1 MTDAWKA
8 PLKLAVVGHT
18 NVGKTS
24 LLRTLTRDVGF
35 GEVSHRPS
43 TTRHV
48 EGARL
53 SVDGEPLL
61 DLYDTPGL
69 EDAIALLDFL
79 ERLERP
85 GERLDGP
92 ARLARFLDGSEA
104 RQRFEQ
110 EAKVLRQ
117 LLASDAGLYVIDARE
132 PVLAKYRDEL
142 EVLASCGKPLLPVL
156 NFVSSANHREPDW
169 REALARLGL
178 HALVRFDS
186 VAPPEDGERRLYESL
201 ALLLENA
208 RPQLERL
215 IADQQAQRLAR
226 QQSAARLIAELLIDC
241 AACRRSVVSE
251 AAQEQQAIS
260 ELRKAVRQREQKCVE
275 ALLKLYAFRL
285 QDAAASD
292 LPLLDGRWG
301 DDLFNPETLKQLG
314 VRVGGGI
321 AAGAAAGAGVDLLVG
336 GITLG
341 AAALAGAIAGGAL
354 QTARSYGSRLLGKI
368 KGQRELTVDDS
379 VLRLLALRQR
389 QLVLALD
396 QRGHAAMDA
405 VQVATP
411 QDKTWREGKL
421 PEALGKARAHP
432 QWSSLNLHPK
442 LNQAERQE
450 QIERLSLQL

>member
-1 MTDAWKA
+1 MTE

-61 DLYDTPGL
+61 ELYDTPGL
-69 EDAIALLDFL
+69 EDAIALLDYL

-92 ARLARFLDGSEA
+92 ARLERFLQGSEA

-117 LLASDAGLYVIDARE
+117 LLASHAGLYVIDARE

-142 EVLASCGKPLLPVL
+142 EVLANCGKPLLPVL
-156 NFVSSANHREPDW
+156 NFVASSQHREPEW

-208 RPQLERL
+208 RPALQRL
-215 IADQQAQRLAR
+215 IDDQQAQRLAR
-226 QQSAARLIAELLIDC
+226 RRQRQAPDRRTAARLRCMPAQC
-241 AACRRSVVSE
+241 RGRTSGRSSGHRSAAPGHTPTRTTLRRSL
-251 AAQEQQAIS
+251 AQ
-260 ELRKAVRQREQKCVE
+260 AVCLPPRGRPCQRPAV
-275 ALLKLYAFRL
+275 AGR
-285 QDAAASD
+285 
-292 LPLLDGRWG
+292 PLGR
-301 DDLFNPETLKQLG
+301 
-314 VRVGGGI
+314 
-321 AAGAAAGAGVDLLVG
+321 
-336 GITLG
+336 
-341 AAALAGAIAGGAL
+341 
-354 QTARSYGSRLLGKI
+354 
-368 KGQRELTVDDS
+368 
-379 VLRLLALRQR
+379 
-389 QLVLALD
+389 
-396 QRGHAAMDA
+396 
-405 VQVATP
+405 
-411 QDKTWREGKL
+411 
-421 PEALGKARAHP
+421 
-432 QWSSLNLHPK
+432 
-442 LNQAERQE
+442 
-450 QIERLSLQL
+450 